1 MKNADQVLES
11 YPTIILSCF
20 KKLNSYGADPFGTV
34 KARDIAEAFGTV
46 KARDIAEAFGT
57 VKARDIAEPFGT
69 SKARD
74 MATGKV
80 LQKKVEQNLIK
91 ADKFGDEIYSSF
103 VNEHIKVNLD
113 IGLKK
118 MKNIWKTAL
127 V

>member
-20 KKLNSYGADPFGTV
+20 KKLNSYGADP
-34 KARDIAEAFGTV
+34 FGTV

-118 MKNIWKTAL
+118 MKNIWKAAL

>member
-1 MKNADQVLES
+1 MKSDKIQLNKSANHEECR
-11 YPTIILSCF
+11 PGAR
-20 KKLNSYGADPFGTV
+20 KLHNN
-34 KARDIAEAFGTV
+34 RDIAEP
-46 KARDIAEAFGT
+46 FGT

-69 SKARD
+69 GKARD
-74 MATGKV
+74 MATGKE
-80 LQKKVEQNLIK
+80 LQKKVDQNLIK

-118 MKNIWKTAL
+118 MKNIWKAAL